1 MADAAMVQT
10 LFERYVVNGGI
21 MMVALI
27 PTSIIA
33 LALAVQGAINLRLSR
48 TAPRDLIDAAR
59 GLETP
64 EDLSLFRE
72 RLEQEDSSL
81 ARVTRALL
89 KDAEDRSRGLPTPE
103 ERADR
108 IAEEVEHLYVRYN
121 GLGVIYTVAPL
132 MGLLGTIL
140 GMMRTF
146 YNFAV
151 REERSV
157 ALLSEGINEAL
168 VTTMWGL
175 FIAIPAYLV
184 VMMLRSKIYHYG
196 AEILPPTVEELCALC
211 SRDRFGETVKTAQTA
226 ATASHPPV
234 GERVRSERA

>member
-1 MADAAMVQT
+1 MADAAMIET

-27 PTSIIA
+27 PTSFIA
-33 LALAVQGAINLRLSR
+33 VALAVQGAIDLRRAR
-48 TAPRDLIDAAR
+48 TAPKSLIDAAR

-64 EDLSLFRE
+64 EDLSVFRE
-72 RLEQEDSSL
+72 RLEQEESSL

-89 KDAEDRSRGLPTPE
+89 KDAEDRGRGLPTPE

-108 IAEEVEHLYVRYN
+108 VAEEVERLYVRHN
-121 GLGVIYTVAPL
+121 GLGVVYTVAPL

-146 YNFAV
+146 YDFAV

-157 ALLSEGINEAL
+157 AMLSEGINEAL

-184 VMMLRSKIYHYG
+184 VTMLRSKIYRYG
-196 AEILPPTVEELCALC
+196 AEILPPNVEELCALC
-211 SRDRFGETVKTAQTA
+211 SRDRFGEAVKTANTTA
-226 ATASHPPV
+226 
-234 GERVRSERA
+234 RVV